1 MCGRLRSMQAK
12 QPPMTD
18 TAALLRLMS
27 FLSPVFPTGGFAHS
41 AGLEQAVADGLVND
55 AGTLAPWIET
65 QLVHGS
71 LWNDAVFLVAA
82 MKTARDP
89 EALAMLAGEALALV
103 SASER
108 LAEMTRQGTS
118 FLEAASH
125 WFPAGALPKRGTP
138 LCIAVGAAAGLSDV
152 APEAAASAFLHSFAS
167 NQLQVAIRLSVTGQN
182 GAAAILAQLEPV
194 IAETAIRAA
203 KSSLDDL
210 GSCAFLADI
219 AAMNHEN
226 LQPRLFLS

>member
-1 MCGRLRSMQAK
+1 MATATGTIIT
-12 QPPMTD
+12 MTD

-41 AGLEQAVADGLVND
+41 AGLEQAAADGMVFD
-55 AGTLAPWIET
+55 TRTLASWVET
-65 QLVHGS
+65 QLAHGS
-71 LWNDAVFLVAA
+71 AWNDAVFLVAA
-82 MKTARDP
+82 MQAANDRDALDILSDEAR
-89 EALAMLAGEALALV
+89 ALV

-118 FLEAASH
+118 FLDAAAH
-125 WFPAGALPKRGTP
+125 WFEQGALPRRGTP
-138 LCIAVGAAAGLSDV
+138 LCVAFGAAAGLSGITRE
-152 APEAAASAFLHSFAS
+152 PAAGAFLHAFAI

-194 IAETAIRAA
+194 IAETAARAA
-203 KSSLDDL
+203 HSTLNDL
-210 GSCAFLADI
+210 GTCAFLADI
-219 AAMNHEN
+219 AAMNHET